1 MNTNNQFALL
11 TLIVIIVVIFVIH
24 DKTLAVLMIGAL
36 IGYYFAICTSDKKQ
50 NSSGGHLGVEKKVE
64 HFSSAPVHTNHE
76 LAINQPLKEEKYLG
90 NIDFD
95 SLDTL
100 KYIADNFN
108 EKDTEKDTE
117 HDEQANEEVDHA
129 DAKNIGVSH
138 TRNDACVDY
147 QANRYPMNADERTT
161 QNQLAR
167 NDPTKSIAGSI
178 RNRQSQASKYTREE
192 MDQSEARP
200 WWGRSEQ

>member
-50 NSSGGHLGVEKKVE
+50 NSSGGNLGVDKKVE
-64 HFSSAPVHTNHE
+64 HFSSAPIHTNHE

-108 EKDTEKDTE
+108 E
-117 HDEQANEEVDHA
+117 NEESEQEVKHA

-138 TRNDACVDY
+138 TRKDLCVDY